1 MNIFIYEMHIFIYFI
16 YIIIYILLFHLIQLN
31 ICVISH
37 LNILNNNREKKINIK
52 YISLLFLNK
61 VI

>member
-16 YIIIYILLFHLIQLN
+16 YIIIYILLSHLIQLN

-37 LNILNNNREKKINIK
+37 LNILNNNREKKLI
-52 YISLLFLNK
+52 
-61 VI
+61 